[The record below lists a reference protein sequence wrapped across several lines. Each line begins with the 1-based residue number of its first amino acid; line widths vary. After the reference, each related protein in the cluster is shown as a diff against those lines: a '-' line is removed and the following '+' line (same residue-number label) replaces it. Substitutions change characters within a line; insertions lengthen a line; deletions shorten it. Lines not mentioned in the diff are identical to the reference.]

1 MPLSP
6 QARRILEKIAAGK
19 SYDQILAADP
29 GLSYLDIFAAAREA
43 LRRAGGKRRVRPGS
57 VLKKAPPEPAAAHA
71 VVDESDDDEPLLCA
85 SCGVL
90 MPGGRRSQGA
100 SICEEC
106 EARPPKRPLRT
117 Q

>member
-1 MPLSP
+1 M
-6 QARRILEKIAAGK
+6 
-19 SYDQILAADP
+19 
-29 GLSYLDIFAAAREA
+29 
-43 LRRAGGKRRVRPGS
+43 
-57 VLKKAPPEPAAAHA
+57 LKKAPPEPATAAPA
-71 VVDESDDDEPLLCA
+71 DDESDTEPLLCA

-90 MPGGRRSQGA
+90 MPGGRRSQGT